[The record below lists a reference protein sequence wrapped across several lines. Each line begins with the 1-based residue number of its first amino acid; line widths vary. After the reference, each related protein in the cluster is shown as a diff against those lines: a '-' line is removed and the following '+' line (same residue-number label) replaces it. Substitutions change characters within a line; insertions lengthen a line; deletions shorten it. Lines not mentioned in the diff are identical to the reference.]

1 MPVAH
6 WACKALVLHTEEVKK
21 APPTAQLSMMNFVN
35 VKANRGRR
43 KNAGA
48 GGARANAGR
57 KKAAESA
64 GDALAVINQ
73 PATPTVAKKIKCKRM
88 NFDSPDNQ
96 ELMNEAIQGFRNKR
110 GRFWQPGLSARS
122 YPDYVFQ
129 ERSKSCQEC
138 GAVKD
143 MHKKAPQAKRP
154 RKQTV
159 AMRANLFGAGGNCG
173 CGVLCRSQRRQQ
185 DPKSGN
191 VRIACWRAEVEPRR
205 RYRSGREPNAA
216 GVGWSCREKEL

>member
-1 MPVAH
+1 MKLPVR
-6 WACKALVLHTEEVKK
+6 ALVLTRDTEEVKK

-57 KKAAESA
+57 KKAAGSA

-110 GRFWQPGLSARS
+110 GFGSLGSALART
-122 YPDYVFQ
+122 PTMCCFQ
-129 ERSKSCQEC
+129 ERSKNCQEC
-138 GAVKD
+138 
-143 MHKKAPQAKRP
+143 
-154 RKQTV
+154 
-159 AMRANLFGAGGNCG
+159 
-173 CGVLCRSQRRQQ
+173 RR
-185 DPKSGN
+185 GEGH
-191 VRIACWRAEVEPRR
+191 A
-205 RYRSGREPNAA
+205 
-216 GVGWSCREKEL
+216 

>member
-1 MPVAH
+1 
-6 WACKALVLHTEEVKK
+6 
-21 APPTAQLSMMNFVN
+21 MMNFVN

-122 YPDYVFQ
+122 YADYVFQ

-138 GAVKD
+138 
-143 MHKKAPQAKRP
+143 
-154 RKQTV
+154 
-159 AMRANLFGAGGNCG
+159 
-173 CGVLCRSQRRQQ
+173 RR
-185 DPKSGN
+185 GEGH
-191 VRIACWRAEVEPRR
+191 A
-205 RYRSGREPNAA
+205 
-216 GVGWSCREKEL
+216 

>member
-1 MPVAH
+1 MRSS
-6 WACKALVLHTEEVKK
+6 
-21 APPTAQLSMMNFVN
+21 TAQLSMMNFVN

-88 NFDSPDNQ
+88 NFDSPANQ

-122 YPDYVFQ
+122 Y
-129 ERSKSCQEC
+129 
-138 GAVKD
+138 
-143 MHKKAPQAKRP
+143 KRP
-154 RKQTV
+154 GSLPGLFASTLART
-159 AMRANLFGAGGNCG
+159 RWNLRPRSEAG
-173 CGVLCRSQRRQQ
+173 R
-185 DPKSGN
+185 
-191 VRIACWRAEVEPRR
+191 VR
-205 RYRSGREPNAA
+205 
-216 GVGWSCREKEL
+216 

>member
-1 MPVAH
+1 
-6 WACKALVLHTEEVKK
+6 
-21 APPTAQLSMMNFVN
+21 MMNFVN

-122 YPDYVFQ
+122 YADYVLLSRTQ
-129 ERSKSCQEC
+129 QKL
-138 GAVKD
+138 
-143 MHKKAPQAKRP
+143 P
-154 RKQTV
+154 RV
-159 AMRANLFGAGGNCG
+159 PAR
-173 CGVLCRSQRRQQ
+173 
-185 DPKSGN
+185 
-191 VRIACWRAEVEPRR
+191 
-205 RYRSGREPNAA
+205 
-216 GVGWSCREKEL
+216 

>member
-1 MPVAH
+1 
-6 WACKALVLHTEEVKK
+6 
-21 APPTAQLSMMNFVN
+21 MMNFVN

-96 ELMNEAIQGFRNKR
+96 ELMNDQNQQPSKVFATNAAGF
-110 GRFWQPGLSARS
+110 GSLGSALART
-122 YPDYVFQ
+122 PTMCFKNAAKAA
-129 ERSKSCQEC
+129 KSA

-205 RYRSGREPNAA
+205 RCRSGREPNAA

>member
-1 MPVAH
+1 
-6 WACKALVLHTEEVKK
+6 
-21 APPTAQLSMMNFVN
+21 MMNFVN

-96 ELMNEAIQGFRNKR
+96 EAADERSHPRFSQQT
-110 GRFWQPGLSARS
+110 RFWQPGLSARS
-122 YPDYVFQ
+122 YADYVLLSRTQ
-129 ERSKSCQEC
+129 QKL
-138 GAVKD
+138 
-143 MHKKAPQAKRP
+143 P
-154 RKQTV
+154 RV
-159 AMRANLFGAGGNCG
+159 PAR
-173 CGVLCRSQRRQQ
+173 
-185 DPKSGN
+185 
-191 VRIACWRAEVEPRR
+191 
-205 RYRSGREPNAA
+205 
-216 GVGWSCREKEL
+216 

>member
-1 MPVAH
+1 
-6 WACKALVLHTEEVKK
+6 
-21 APPTAQLSMMNFVN
+21 MMIFVN

-57 KKAAESA
+57 KKAESA

-73 PATPTVAKKIKCKRM
+73 PATPVAKKIKSKRM

-122 YPDYVFQ
+122 YADYVFQ

-138 GAVKD
+138 
-143 MHKKAPQAKRP
+143 
-154 RKQTV
+154 
-159 AMRANLFGAGGNCG
+159 
-173 CGVLCRSQRRQQ
+173 RR
-185 DPKSGN
+185 GEGH
-191 VRIACWRAEVEPRR
+191 A
-205 RYRSGREPNAA
+205 
-216 GVGWSCREKEL
+216 

>member
-1 MPVAH
+1 MSWWDELGTEDIKTVD
-6 WACKALVLHTEEVKK
+6 TEEVKK
-21 APPTAQLSMMNFVN
+21 APPTAQLSMMNFLN

-43 KNAGA
+43 KNAG
-48 GGARANAGR
+48 R
-57 KKAAESA
+57 KKAESA

-122 YPDYVFQ
+122 YADYVFQ

-138 GAVKD
+138 
-143 MHKKAPQAKRP
+143 
-154 RKQTV
+154 
-159 AMRANLFGAGGNCG
+159 
-173 CGVLCRSQRRQQ
+173 RR
-185 DPKSGN
+185 GEGH
-191 VRIACWRAEVEPRR
+191 A
-205 RYRSGREPNAA
+205 
-216 GVGWSCREKEL
+216 